1 MKEKSVIAGLGAL
14 VGRLIDE
21 HRSMGDRCRELAAHC
36 SEVEQENRMLRERLR
51 VQEKELARMQ
61 LAEGLAGGGRDRD
74 KARAR
79 VNRLMREVD
88 KCIALLESQPSE
100 HSSGK

>member
-36 SEVEQENRMLRERLR
+36 SEVEQENRMLRERPGSPTGSR
-51 VQEKELARMQ
+51 RSAVRCPM
-61 LAEGLAGGGRDRD
+61 
-74 KARAR
+74 
-79 VNRLMREVD
+79 
-88 KCIALLESQPSE
+88 PS
-100 HSSGK
+100 SVST